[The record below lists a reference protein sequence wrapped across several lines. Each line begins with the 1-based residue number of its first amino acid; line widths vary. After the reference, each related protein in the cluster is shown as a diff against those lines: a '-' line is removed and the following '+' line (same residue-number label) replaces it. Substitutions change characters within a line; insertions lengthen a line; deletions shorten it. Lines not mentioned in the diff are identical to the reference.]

1 MEKTLFIKD
10 MPNIDKSIKF
20 IPINI
25 AIVTIS
31 DTRTG
36 ENDKSGNLL
45 NDRIKKFGHVVV
57 EKKIVSDDIKQ
68 IKKII
73 TDLSKNSLIDTIITT
88 GGTGLTGR
96 DSTPEAIQSL
106 SNKIIDGFGELFRQ
120 LSYKKIGTSTI
131 QSRAIAAVINH
142 TYVFSL
148 PGSPSACKDGWDDI
162 LQYQLDIRHKPC
174 NFIEIMPRL
183 KEK

>member
-1 MEKTLFIKD
+1 MSI
-10 MPNIDKSIKF
+10 IDKSINF

-25 AIVTIS
+25 GVITIS
-31 DTRTG
+31 DTRTD

-45 NDRIKKFGHVVV
+45 KKRINSFGHNVLKNNIIQDDIDLIKKTILDF
-57 EKKIVSDDIKQ
+57 
-68 IKKII
+68 
-73 TDLSKNSLIDTIITT
+73 SKDPLIDAVITT

-96 DSTPEAIQSL
+96 DSTPEAIIEL
-106 SNKIIDGFGELFRQ
+106 ADKIIDGFGELFRQ
-120 LSYKKIGTSTI
+120 LSYKQIGTSTI
-131 QSRAIAAVINH
+131 QSRAIGAIINH
-142 TYVFSL
+142 TFFFSL
-148 PGSPSACKDGWDDI
+148 PGSPGACKDGWDNI

>member
-1 MEKTLFIKD
+1 MT
-10 MPNIDKSIKF
+10 NIDTSIKF

-25 AIVTIS
+25 GLITIS
-31 DTRTG
+31 DSRTK
-36 ENDKSGNLL
+36 EDDKSGNILKE
-45 NDRIKKFGHVVV
+45 RIENFGHVIL
-57 EKKIVSDDIKQ
+57 KKIIIPDDIQQ
-68 IKKII
+68 IKKI
-73 TDLSKNSLIDTIITT
+73 LSELSLNSSIDAIITT

-96 DSTPEAIQSL
+96 DSTPEAVLGL

-148 PGSPSACKDGWDDI
+148 PGSPGACKDGWDDI

>member
-1 MEKTLFIKD
+1 MNK
-10 MPNIDKSIKF
+10 IDNSIKF
-20 IPINI
+20 TSINI
-25 AIVTIS
+25 GLVTIS
-31 DTRTG
+31 DSRN
-36 ENDKSGNLL
+36 EDNDKSGNLL
-45 NDRIKKFGHVVV
+45 KERITNFGHKISV
-57 EKKIVSDDIKQ
+57 KKIVTDDINK
-68 IKKII
+68 IKETIV
-73 TDLSKNSLIDTIITT
+73 DLSRNPKIDAIVTT

-96 DSTPEAIQSL
+96 DSTYEAVTDL
-106 SNKIIDGFGELFRQ
+106 SDKIINGFGELFRQ

-131 QSRAIAAVINH
+131 QSRAIAALINN
-142 TYVFSL
+142 TYIFCL